1 MKTPAATAPVA
12 AALDAPLV
20 FEPLF
25 MERVWGGR
33 RLEQLYHKK
42 LVPGA
47 RIGESWEIVD
57 REEAQSVV
65 HDGPLR
71 GLTLHELWTT
81 RRDEIFGPG
90 VGDSPRFPL
99 LVKMLDAQERLSL
112 QVHPPAEL
120 AAGLDGEPKTEMW
133 YLAHTEAGAD
143 VFAGLAGPTNRERFE
158 EALKDGRAAELVQRL
173 PVEQGDAIFIPSGR
187 IHAIGAGC
195 LIVEIQQNSDTTY
208 RVFDWNRVGLDGRPR
223 TLHVEQSL
231 QSTDFGDVQPQLQPK
246 LDGPV
251 ATVVA
256 CSFFRVE
263 KWTLDTPRPAL
274 ENSGGRFAIFTVLEG
289 GAECAGKS
297 FLPGDFFLVP
307 AGLAQAE
314 VRPTAEGT
322 KLLRTTVP

>member
-1 MKTPAATAPVA
+1 MPPADPVS
-12 AALDAPLV
+12 ALDAPLV

-42 LVPGA
+42 LLPGA

-71 GLTLHELWTT
+71 GHTLHELWTT
-81 RRDEIFGPG
+81 RREEIFGPNA
-90 VGDSPRFPL
+90 GDGERFPL

-120 AAGLDGEPKTEMW
+120 AVGLGGEPKTEMW
-133 YLAHTEAGAD
+133 YVAHAEAGAE
-143 VFAGLAGPTNRERFE
+143 VFAGLAGPTNRAHFE
-158 EALKDGRAAELVQRL
+158 EALQDGRAAELIHRL
-173 PVEQGDAIFIPSGR
+173 PVEQDDAIFIPSGR

-208 RVFDWNRVGLDGRPR
+208 RVFDWNRVGMDGRPR

-231 QSTDFGDVQPQLQPK
+231 LSTDFGDVQPAIQPK

-251 ATVVA
+251 ATVAA
-256 CSFFRVE
+256 CSFFHVE
-263 KWTLDTPRPAL
+263 KWTLDTPRLAL
-274 ENSGGRFAIFTVLEG
+274 ENTGGRFAIFACLEG
-289 GAECAGKS
+289 GAECEGKR
-297 FLPGDFFLVP
+297 FQPGDFFLVP
-307 AGLAQAE
+307 ACLSGAE
-314 VRPTAEGT
+314 LRPTEEGT
-322 KLLRTTVP
+322 TLLRTALP